1 MGVASRPES
10 SVQSEGARAAGE
22 RPAGSRPA
30 EVRPAAT
37 PDPTDPT
44 GGSDPVGGPT
54 AVITTPRSVL
64 RGKLG
69 AYVALTKPRIIELL
83 LITTIPA
90 MFAAQREVPS
100 LGLVLLTLLGGTLAA
115 GSANALNCVVDAD
128 IDALM
133 RRTRSRPLARH
144 TVTPRAALVFGV
156 VLGIL
161 ATVVLAAGTTWQAAV
176 LADVAILFYVFVYS
190 IWLKR
195 RTSQNIV
202 WGGLAGCMP
211 VIIGWSAVT
220 GGIGWPAWVFF
231 GVIFFWTPP
240 HTWALAMRYRED
252 YAAAGVPMLPVVAT
266 ERVVIRQM
274 VLYSWAM
281 VACSLL
287 LVPASSWIYAAV
299 AVPVG
304 LAFLGAVH
312 RLHVRVLRAPA
323 SADRTPPGEFM
334 AVFHLSNLYLTAV
347 SVAWAVDA
355 AVGLGVLGWPW

>member
-10 SVQSEGARAAGE
+10 SVQSDGE
-22 RPAGSRPA
+22 RAVGEQPVAGTPG
-30 EVRPAAT
+30 AAVGA
-37 PDPTDPT
+37 DPI
-44 GGSDPVGGPT
+44 GGPADVT
-54 AVITTPRSVL
+54 SRALL
-64 RGKLG
+64 RGKVG

-90 MFAAQREVPS
+90 MFAAQRGVPP
-100 LGLVLLTLLGGTLAA
+100 LGLVLVTLLGGALAA

-128 IDALM
+128 IDAIM
-133 RRTRSRPLARH
+133 RRTRTRPLARH

-156 VLGIL
+156 VLGIA
-161 ATVVLAAGTTWQAAV
+161 ATVVLAAFTTWQAAV

-190 IWLKR
+190 MWLKR

-281 VACSLL
+281 VVCSLL

-299 AVPVG
+299 AAPVG

-312 RLHVRVLRAPA
+312 RLHVRVLRAPVRQ
-323 SADRTPPGEFM
+323 DRTPPGEFM
-334 AVFHLSNLYLTAV
+334 TVFHLSNLYLTAV

-355 AVGLGVLGWPW
+355 AFGLGVVGWPW

>member
-1 MGVASRPES
+1 M
-10 SVQSEGARAAGE
+10 
-22 RPAGSRPA
+22 
-30 EVRPAAT
+30 
-37 PDPTDPT
+37 
-44 GGSDPVGGPT
+44 
-54 AVITTPRSVL
+54 
-64 RGKLG
+64 
-69 AYVALTKPRIIELL
+69 ALTKPRIIELL

-90 MFAAQREVPS
+90 MFAARREVPS
-100 LGLVLLTLLGGTLAA
+100 LWLVLATLVGGTLAA

-128 IDALM
+128 IDAVM
-133 RRTRSRPLARH
+133 RRTRTRPLARH
-144 TVTPRAALVFGV
+144 AVPTRNALIFGIVLGV
-156 VLGIL
+156 VSAAFL
-161 ATVVLAAGTTWQAAV
+161 ALTTTWQAAV
-176 LADVAILFYVFVYS
+176 LAVVAILFYVLVYS
-190 IWLKR
+190 MLLKR

-252 YAAAGVPMLPVVAT
+252 YAAAKVPMLPVVAP
-266 ERVVIRQM
+266 ERVVVRQI

-304 LAFLGAVH
+304 IAFLAIAHV
-312 RLHVRVLRAPA
+312 LHFQVLRDRPA
-323 SADRTPPGEFM
+323 KPMTL
-334 AVFHLSNLYLTAV
+334 FHLSNLYLTAI

-355 AVGLGVLGWPW
+355 AIGLKVVGWPW

>member
-1 MGVASRPES
+1 L
-10 SVQSEGARAAGE
+10 SV
-22 RPAGSRPA
+22 
-30 EVRPAAT
+30 PAADRT
-37 PDPTDPT
+37 TDQDTVRSQPS
-44 GGSDPVGGPT
+44 GRRGSSPLV
-54 AVITTPRSVL
+54 AKVS
-64 RGKLG
+64 

-90 MFAAQREVPS
+90 MFAALRSVPS
-100 LGLVLLTLLGGTLAA
+100 LGLVLATLVGGTLAA

-128 IDALM
+128 IDAVM

-144 TVTPRAALVFGV
+144 AVPTRNALVFGI

-161 ATVVLAAGTTWQAAV
+161 SAAFLAWTTTWQAAV
-176 LADVAILFYVFVYS
+176 LAIAAILFYVFVYS
-190 IWLKR
+190 MWLKR

-266 ERVVIRQM
+266 ERVVVRQI
-274 VLYSWAM
+274 VVYSWAM
-281 VACSLL
+281 VACSML

-299 AVPVG
+299 AAPAG
-304 LAFLGAVH
+304 LAFLATAH
-312 RLHVRVLRAPA
+312 LLHMKVLKGQPA
-323 SADRTPPGEFM
+323 QPMTL
-334 AVFHLSNLYLTAV
+334 FHLSNLYLTIV

-355 AVGLGVLGWPW
+355 AIGLPVLGWPH

>member
-1 MGVASRPES
+1 MEVVSRS
-10 SVQSEGARAAGE
+10 D
-22 RPAGSRPA
+22 PA
-30 EVRPAAT
+30 EQDGPDLASSASAALAAQQTDGAPQPGPA
-37 PDPTDPT
+37 
-44 GGSDPVGGPT
+44 VGFRDR
-54 AVITTPRSVL
+54 V
-64 RGKLG
+64 G

-90 MFAAQREVPS
+90 MFAAQRGVPPIT
-100 LGLVLLTLLGGTLAA
+100 LVIATLVGGTLAA

-133 RRTRSRPLARH
+133 RRTRGRPLARH
-144 TVTPRAALVFGV
+144 AVSTRAALIFGI
-156 VLGIL
+156 VLG
-161 ATVVLAAGTTWQAAV
+161 VLAAVELWLTTTWQASV
-176 LADVAILFYVFVYS
+176 LAVVAILFYVFVYS
-190 IWLKR
+190 MVLKR

-220 GGIGWPAWVFF
+220 GTIGWPAWVFF

-240 HTWALAMRYRED
+240 HTWALAMRYRAD

-266 ERVVIRQM
+266 EREVVRQI

-304 LAFLGAVH
+304 LWFLAMAH
-312 RLHVRVLRAPA
+312 LLHQRVLRGSTAKPM
-323 SADRTPPGEFM
+323 TL
-334 AVFHLSNLYLTAV
+334 FHFSNLYLTGV
-347 SVAWAVDA
+347 SVAWAVDSVVA
-355 AVGLGVLGWPW
+355 MPVLGWPW

>member
-1 MGVASRPES
+1 MKVVSRSGAAQPGIDHEDPAPLSPESDASR
-10 SVQSEGARAAGE
+10 
-22 RPAGSRPA
+22 RPVIPA
-30 EVRPAAT
+30 
-37 PDPTDPT
+37 
-44 GGSDPVGGPT
+44 
-54 AVITTPRSVL
+54 
-64 RGKLG
+64 KLG

-90 MFAAQREVPS
+90 MFAAQRQVPPI
-100 LGLVLLTLLGGTLAA
+100 GLMIATLVGGTLAA

-128 IDALM
+128 IDAVM
-133 RRTRSRPLARH
+133 RRTRTRPLARH
-144 TVTPRAALVFGV
+144 TVSTRGALIFGV
-156 VLGIL
+156 LLGIA
-161 ATVVLAAGTTWQAAV
+161 ATAVLALATTWQAAV
-176 LADVAILFYVFVYS
+176 LAVVAILFYVFVYS
-190 IWLKR
+190 LWLKR

-220 GGIGWPAWVFF
+220 GDIGWPAWVFF

-266 ERVVIRQM
+266 ERVVVRQI

-281 VACSLL
+281 VACSML

-304 LAFLGAVH
+304 LWFLAMAH
-312 RLHVRVLRAPA
+312 LLHTRVLRGAAAKPM
-323 SADRTPPGEFM
+323 TL
-334 AVFHLSNLYLTAV
+334 FHLSNLYLTAV
-347 SVAWAVDA
+347 SVAWAVDSV
-355 AVGLGVLGWPW
+355 VGLPVVGWPW

>member
-1 MGVASRPES
+1 MSTPVADR
-10 SVQSEGARAAGE
+10 G
-22 RPAGSRPA
+22 
-30 EVRPAAT
+30 T
-37 PDPTDPT
+37 LDP
-44 GGSDPVGGPT
+44 GILVGGR
-54 AVITTPRSVL
+54 RSKVTSTL
-64 RGKLG
+64 L

-90 MFAAQREVPS
+90 MFAAERGIPGF
-100 LGLVLLTLLGGTLAA
+100 GLVVATLVGGTLAA

-128 IDALM
+128 IDAVM
-133 RRTRSRPLARH
+133 RRTRTRPLARH
-144 TVTPRAALVFGV
+144 AVPTRNALVFGI

-161 ATVVLAAGTTWQAAV
+161 SAAFLAWTTTWQAAV
-176 LADVAILFYVFVYS
+176 LAVVAILFYVFVYS
-190 IWLKR
+190 MWLKR

-211 VIIGWSAVT
+211 VIIGWSAIT

-266 ERVVIRQM
+266 ERVVVRQI
-274 VLYSWAM
+274 VVYSWAM

-299 AVPVG
+299 AAPAG
-304 LAFLGAVH
+304 LLFLATAH
-312 RLHVRVLRAPA
+312 ILHFRVLKGVPA
-323 SADRTPPGEFM
+323 QPMTL
-334 AVFHLSNLYLTAV
+334 FHLSNLYLTV
-347 SVAWAVDA
+347 ISVAWAVDA
-355 AVGLGVLGWPW
+355 AIGLNVVGWPW